1 MVVVSLCGEFMANL
15 WRVEKEASGLWLI
28 DHELHALHAL
38 HALHESSTTK
48 TLMKLCT
55 LFDLFKPQ
63 GLKKSIELDAFET

>member
-15 WRVEKEASGLWLI
+15 WRVENEAAGLWLK
-28 DHELHALHAL
+28 DHELHAL

-55 LFDLFKPQ
+55 LFGLFKPQ